1 MIGKKIGK
9 RKLNEKI
16 SPKKT
21 VEGFLGG
28 IMGSLIGGLFIFI
41 STTHYSVTFWLL
53 LALIVSILGTVGDLI
68 QSKFKRLAGVKDSGN
83 MMPGH
88 GGVYD
93 RLDSILF
100 ASPFIYLFITL
111 INYVS

>member
-1 MIGKKIGK
+1 MEKKIGK